1 MQPKKIKW
9 IIAHLP
15 EYLFIRTAN
24 AFKQELENKLPG
36 QFEVEIL
43 RANEYVDKYNKHES
57 LRSLMD
63 LSADSKPA
71 YKDFFHAIEQAD
83 IEMGQFQVDQI
94 AMNYNDQ
101 FNVFNMPFMFN
112 NHDHV
117 DSVVEGPIGKELN
130 DSLESQG
137 LKGLAYTYSGG
148 FRVFGSHKPIDQLA
162 DIKKV
167 ATSRVVLGETLKTAL
182 GAEIT
187 EQASYLSTK
196 ENLPNDETPVVEA
209 TYLRFNDKV
218 KNIYKTNHSMFITDI
233 VISKKFWNTLT
244 VEQQQAISEA
254 AQSAGRTE
262 RRWSVDDADQFEVD
276 AEQKGITIKS
286 ITPEEET
293 LFRKNAQRMYVK
305 YHWMFKDNL
314 ISRIKKLSK

>member
-1 MQPKKIKW
+1 MKPKKIKW

-24 AFKQELENKLPG
+24 EFKKQLDTKLPG

-43 RANEYVDKYNKHES
+43 RANEYVDKYKKHES

-63 LSADSKPA
+63 LTADSQPA
-71 YKDFFHAIEQAD
+71 YKEFFNAIESAD

-94 AMNYNDQ
+94 ATHYNDQ
-101 FNVFNMPFMFN
+101 FNVFNMPFMFDS
-112 NHDHV
+112 HAHV
-117 DSVVEGPIGKELN
+117 DRVVEGPIGTELN
-130 DSLESQG
+130 NSLESKG

-148 FRVFGSHKPIDQLA
+148 YRVFGSHKPIDKLT
-162 DIKKV
+162 DIKVV
-167 ATSRVVLGETLKTAL
+167 ATSRTVLGETLKTAL
-182 GAEIT
+182 GAKIT

-233 VISKKFWNTLT
+233 VVSKKFWDTLT

-254 AQSAGRTE
+254 AQDAGRTE
-262 RRWSVDDADQFEVD
+262 RKWSVED
-276 AEQKGITIKS
+276 AEQFEINAEKNGKKIKTITEK
-286 ITPEEET
+286 ET
-293 LFRKNAQRMYVK
+293 ELFRRNAQKMYVK

-314 ISRIKKLSK
+314 VTRIKKLS

>member
-1 MQPKKIKW
+1 MKPKKIKW

-24 AFKQELENKLPG
+24 EFKKQLDSKLPG

-43 RANEYVDKYNKHES
+43 RANEYVDKYKKHES

-63 LSADSKPA
+63 LTADSRPA
-71 YKDFFHAIEQAD
+71 YKEFFNAIESAD

-94 AMNYNDQ
+94 AIHYNDQ
-101 FNVFNMPFMFN
+101 FNVFNMPFMFDS
-112 NHDHV
+112 HAHV
-117 DSVVEGPIGKELN
+117 DRVVEGPIGTELN
-130 DSLESQG
+130 NSLESKG

-148 FRVFGSHKPIDQLA
+148 YRVFGSHKPIDKLT
-162 DIKKV
+162 DIKVV
-167 ATSRVVLGETLKTAL
+167 ATSRTVLGETLKTAL
-182 GAEIT
+182 GAKIT

-233 VISKKFWNTLT
+233 VVSKKFWDTLT

-254 AQSAGRTE
+254 AQDAGRTE
-262 RRWSVDDADQFEVD
+262 RKWSVED
-276 AEQKGITIKS
+276 AEQFEIDAEKNGKKIKTIT
-286 ITPEEET
+286 EEET
-293 LFRKNAQRMYVK
+293 ELFRRNAQRMYVK

-314 ISRIKKLSK
+314 VSKIKKLS